1 MDAYHPTI
9 AEISDAETYFGN
21 PKARAH
27 DHDYCV
33 DHAGHARLPRIA
45 PLTGKAPTQV
55 AEAIA
60 LGQEITGPIAGINDP
75 LSGRGMTLLHL
86 AALLYSRAAQSY
98 AIGSRGR
105 AQYYERVCRLLLD
118 FGADPLA
125 KMSTDGLFGEKQTT
139 PAAVCEGCQPLC
151 LRARM
156 LREAADGRF
165 ESQHYVIN
173 HMTVKHK
180 RRTSTPRK
188 TAFIHRIRQARG
200 VTDTGEGWQVQAQDG
215 AKVAVIAYD
224 PTSKT
229 DRWHKHHVA
238 ILAREQYEHQMGF
251 SNARRRA

>member
-21 PKARAH
+21 PKTRA
-27 DHDYCV
+27 HDYCV
-33 DHAGHARLPRIA
+33 DHAGHALLPRVA
-45 PLTGKAPTQV
+45 PLTGQAPTQV

-86 AALLYSRAAQSY
+86 AALLYSRAARSY

-125 KMSTDGLFGEKQTT
+125 KMSMDGLFGEKQTT
-139 PAAVCEGCQPLC
+139 PAAACDGCQPLC

-156 LREAADGRF
+156 LREAAVGRF
-165 ESQHYVIN
+165 ESTHYVVN
-173 HMTVKHK
+173 HMTAKHK
-180 RRTSTPRK
+180 RRPSAPKQKQTVSK
-188 TAFIHRIRQARG
+188 HRIRQARG
-200 VTDTGEGWQVQAQDG
+200 VTDTGKGWQVQAQDG
-215 AKVAVIAYD
+215 VKVAVIAYD
-224 PTSKT
+224 PTSNA
-229 DRWHKHHVA
+229 DRWHKHHLA
-238 ILAREQYEHQMGF
+238 ILAREQYEHQKGF